1 MTVAAIPQATG
12 DWSIRGR
19 DADQV
24 FASSQL
30 SDTALSA
37 AVRVTAR
44 FDPSFP
50 GWELY
55 RRVVAGVG
63 LFDRRLEAWAV
74 TNARMLSRM
83 TKKTPAGQLR
93 PYIGDIS
100 RSKPG
105 WIAQAG
111 RDALDFAIYKRYPS
125 GLNERGDRFGVREDA
140 YQAIRDPVAA
150 GMCIGL
156 ETFASELH
164 AEYFRVRRIENGM
177 D

>member
-1 MTVAAIPQATG
+1 MSAATIPQSTG

-24 FASSQL
+24 FACQQL
-30 SDTALSA
+30 SDTAMTA
-37 AVRVTAR
+37 AVRVSAR

-50 GWELY
+50 GWYLY

-63 LFDRRLEAWAV
+63 LFDRQLEAWAV

-83 TKKTPAGQLR
+83 TKRTPTGQMR
-93 PYIGDIS
+93 PYISDIS
-100 RSKPG
+100 RRKPA
-105 WIAQAG
+105 WVAQAG
-111 RDALDFAIYKRYPS
+111 RDALDFAIYKRYQS
-125 GLNERGDRFGVREDA
+125 GLTERSERFGVHPTT

-156 ETFASELH
+156 ETFASEIH
-164 AEYFRVRRIENGM
+164 AEYFRVRWQEKRIA
-177 D
+177 

>member
-1 MTVAAIPQATG
+1 MTTAILPRAEG
-12 DWSIRGR
+12 DWSIKGR

-24 FASSQL
+24 FACQQL
-30 SDTALSA
+30 SDTAMTA

-44 FDPSFP
+44 FDASFP
-50 GWELY
+50 GWQLY

-63 LFDRRLEAWAV
+63 LFDRHLEYWAV
-74 TNARMLSRM
+74 TNARLLSRM
-83 TKKTPAGQLR
+83 TKRTPQGQHR
-93 PYIGDIS
+93 TYIGAIS

-105 WIAQAG
+105 WVAQAG
-111 RDALDFAIYKRYPS
+111 RDALDFAIYKRYAA
-125 GLNERGDRFGVREDA
+125 GLNERSAMFGVRDET

-164 AEYFRVRRIENGM
+164 AEYFRVRREENGIG
-177 D
+177 